1 MWGNRRKKKV
11 TRIDSL
17 IGQGTELYGNV
28 VFKGGLHIDGFV
40 KGNITAPEESEAI
53 LTLSEQGSI
62 KGDVRV
68 PNIILNG
75 TVMGN
80 VYAGEHIELAVNAKV
95 TGNVYY
101 NLIEMAMGAE
111 VNGSLIH
118 ASDMS
123 QQPPLPLGYGKEEN
137 GSSSETPEQ
146 TQTTDAKDTKTAKQ
160 TNIKAKSP
168 ESEKK

>member
-1 MWGNRRKKKV
+1 MWGNRKRKV

-17 IGQGTELYGNV
+17 IGQQTKIQGEV
-28 VFKGGLHIDGFV
+28 HFSGGLHIDGHIE
-40 KGNITAPEESEAI
+40 GNIHALEDSGAV

-62 KGDVRV
+62 KGEVRV

-75 TVMGN
+75 TVLGN
-80 VYAGEHIELAVNAKV
+80 VYAGEHIELAINARV

-118 ASDMS
+118 AADMAS
-123 QQPPLPLGYGKEEN
+123 QPALPIEHKKKKK
-137 GSSSETPEQ
+137 SSSN
-146 TQTTDAKDTKTAKQ
+146 D
-160 TNIKAKSP
+160 S
-168 ESEKK
+168 ESENS